1 MTRGKLFFSAFVP
14 SSLLFRPPKRLHSSP
29 ILYVLRAARHRE
41 EWRVLDEIFLRLS
54 SARHTLTFSTQNRL
68 PAAIVSSLRHRR
80 LCFNAEY
87 IQVSLRVIKS
97 SFVHRRLSSN
107 SQKPTAAAL
116 ESQIAFF
123 SLFFFFFSFSTLLKH
138 FLGEGE
144 ARVSARGGGKSC

>member
-14 SSLLFRPPKRLHSSP
+14 SSLLFRPPKRLHCSP
-29 ILYVLRAARHRE
+29 ISYVLRAARHRE

-54 SARHTLTFSTQNRL
+54 SARHTLTFSTRNRL

-80 LCFNAEY
+80 LRFNVEY

-123 SLFFFFFSFSTLLKH
+123 SLFVSFSFH
-138 FLGEGE
+138 FPLCSNIFSEKAKRE
-144 ARVSARGGGKSC
+144 